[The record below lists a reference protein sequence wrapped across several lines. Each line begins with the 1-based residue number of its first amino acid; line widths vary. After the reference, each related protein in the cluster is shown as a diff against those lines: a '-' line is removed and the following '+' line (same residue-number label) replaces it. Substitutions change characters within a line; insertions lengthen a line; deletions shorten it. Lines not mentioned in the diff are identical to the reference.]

1 MSVETVLNAY
11 QQLSEQ
17 EQALFQQ
24 MIQRVPTSE
33 EELSSEWKT
42 ELDRRILLVENK
54 QTSTTPLEVAFDK
67 LRK

>member
-33 EELSSEWKT
+33 EELSPEWKT

>member
-1 MSVETVLNAY
+1 
-11 QQLSEQ
+11 
-17 EQALFQQ
+17 
-24 MIQRVPTSE
+24 MIQRVSTSE
-33 EELSSEWKT
+33 EELSSEWKA